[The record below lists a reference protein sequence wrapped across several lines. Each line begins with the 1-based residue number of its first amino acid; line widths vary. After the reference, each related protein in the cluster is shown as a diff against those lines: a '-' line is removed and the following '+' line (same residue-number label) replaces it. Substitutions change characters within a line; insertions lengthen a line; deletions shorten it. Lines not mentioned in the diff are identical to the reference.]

1 MPFNAER
8 ERRLAAAR
16 YARATMALEGAR
28 QTPISMEQ
36 IGRFM
41 AGEISIEQA
50 IENARKDYGLPAGK

>member
-1 MPFNAER
+1 MTSSTER
-8 ERRLAAAR
+8 ERRLAAAC

-36 IGRFM
+36 IERFV

-50 IENARKDYGLPAGK
+50 IENARKDYGLPACK